1 MPIDLNGNII
11 SSTSITGS
19 TFSNSIIT
27 DGLILHLDAGNKNS
41 YSGSGATW
49 TDLTGNGY
57 NATLINSVGYSSNSG
72 GMLTFNGSTQVAQ
85 VNVNSFIRNNAAYTF
100 STFFYLTTSDGA
112 APFCLMTTPNNG
124 DTTDGFWQHLHL
136 NLTNWLW
143 RTEDSSGENGGN
155 AEAPTGFVS
164 STYYHLTVVVTTNSI
179 KFYRNGNLISI
190 ISTTFSWANVRNDN
204 TAYVFI
210 GKGYEDDYYMTGNVG
225 NFLMYNRILNNAEIL
240 ANYYGQKSR
249 FGL

>member
-85 VNVNSFIRNNAAYTF
+85 VNVNSFVRSNTSYTF
-100 STFFYLTTSDGA
+100 STFFYLTTSNGG
-112 APFCLMTTPNNG
+112 APFCLMTTPNDSNN
-124 DTTDGFWQHLHL
+124 TDGFWQHL
-136 NLTNWLW
+136 NLGNWLW
-143 RTEDSSGENGGN
+143 RTEDSSGEFGGN

-164 STYYHLTVVVTTNSI
+164 STYYHLTVVITTNSI

>member
-85 VNVNSFIRNNAAYTF
+85 VNVNSFVRNNTSYTF
-100 STFFYLTTSDGA
+100 STFFYLTTSNGG
-112 APFCLMTTPNNG
+112 APFCLMTTPSDSNNN
-124 DTTDGFWQHLHL
+124 DGFWQHL

-143 RTEDSSGENGGN
+143 RTEDSSGENLGN

-210 GKGYEDDYYMTGNVG
+210 GKGYEDGYYMTGNIG
-225 NFLMYNRILNNAEIL
+225 NFLMYNRVLNNAEIL